1 MQLEETCHLLDL
13 YPNLNLSP
21 DGHMSF
27 LQLEVEAILVALSYF
42 PASGV
47 PDLKDDLN
55 RYMLDENT
63 KRIGYIDSVSGVPD
77 FSASWGYVTTFT
89 YMYEMDLE
97 N

>member
-1 MQLEETCHLLDL
+1 
-13 YPNLNLSP
+13 
-21 DGHMSF
+21 
-27 LQLEVEAILVALSYF
+27 
-42 PASGV
+42 
-47 PDLKDDLN
+47 LKDDLN

-63 KRIGYIDSVSGVPD
+63 KRIGYIDLVSGVPD